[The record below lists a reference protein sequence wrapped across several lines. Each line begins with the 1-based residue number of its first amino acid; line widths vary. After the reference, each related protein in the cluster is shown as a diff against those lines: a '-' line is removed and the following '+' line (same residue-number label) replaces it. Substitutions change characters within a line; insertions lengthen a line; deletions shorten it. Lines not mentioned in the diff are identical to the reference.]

1 MEVSSPILWIDC
13 SATDL
18 PPSCASCEEGW
29 EYPYLRRF
37 QGDHQSSYQGGL
49 VSLTE
54 SGGSPCIVG
63 RRQDIH
69 KVGLSP
75 CLPTV
80 IVFAL
85 RVIYHVILDQ
95 YCSVLLVCVCC
106 CCALCTH
113 SLCSGVLLR
122 KMEAGLVGVS
132 HVIVDEIHTTVQC
145 AFR

>member
-1 MEVSSPILWIDC
+1 M
-13 SATDL
+13 
-18 PPSCASCEEGW
+18 
-29 EYPYLRRF
+29 
-37 QGDHQSSYQGGL
+37 
-49 VSLTE
+49 
-54 SGGSPCIVG
+54 
-63 RRQDIH
+63 
-69 KVGLSP
+69 
-75 CLPTV
+75 CLLV

-132 HVIVDEIHTTVQC
+132 HVIVDEIHERDLNVC
-145 AFR
+145 L